1 MASNEGDV
9 TTSAFEHEKD
19 DQTPSSYAF
28 QVNST
33 QNHWIS

>member
-9 TTSAFEHEKD
+9 TTSALEHEKD